1 MNTSPLHKP
10 LGCLVLLGAVLCLF
24 FGCVL
29 VILAQFYRV
38 DGPTVQEGQ
47 TRAQPLLAALE
58 QYKINNGSYPSD
70 LQALIPVYLS
80 EIPRPA
86 PRWEYTFEVTG
97 NGDGFVLSFE
107 AGRNFD
113 GDYCEYYSETQV
125 WRCSDT
131 I

>member
-1 MNTSPLHKP
+1 MNTSPFRKP
-10 LGCLVLLGAVLCLF
+10 LGCLTLFGVGLCLF
-24 FGCVL
+24 FGCAL
-29 VILAQFYRV
+29 VVLAQFYRI
-38 DGPTVQEGQ
+38 DGPTIEAGQ

-58 QYKINNGSYPSD
+58 QYKTDTGAYPPD
-70 LQALIPVYLS
+70 LQSLIPVYLS

-86 PRWEYTFEVTG
+86 PRWEYTYEVQG
-97 NGDGFVLSFE
+97 NGDGFILSFE

-113 GDYCEYYSETQV
+113 GDYCEYYSASQT